1 MTEGYVMFYSV
12 SRAAFAVVVVL
23 ALALSA
29 APVQAQPHQFES
41 SAFELQDSWLD
52 AAMSWLQSFLPGGG
66 ELSVMTMG
74 GGKLTSTPT
83 NGGGGGVGT
92 MSTSCIDPNGNPCVE
107 IIP

>member
-1 MTEGYVMFYSV
+1 MKEGYVMFYSM

-29 APVQAQPHQFES
+29 VPAQAQPHEFES
-41 SAFELQDSWLD
+41 SAFEIQGSWLD
-52 AAMSWLQSFLPGGG
+52 AALSWFQSFLPGGD
-66 ELSVMTMG
+66 EMSVMTMG
-74 GGKLTSTPT
+74 GGRLSSTPT
-83 NGGGGGVGT
+83 TGGGVGT